1 MHEFKLITDRQSD
14 ELMYKYL
21 DIIVQFSKLTN
32 LSLNESFHK
41 FYRSNVYKKMN
52 EENIEEVLDRDDRLF
67 VQELRKELR
76 KKIATSVV

>member
-1 MHEFKLITDRQSD
+1 MITDRQSN

-41 FYRSNVYKKMN
+41 FYRSRVYKRMN
-52 EENIEEVLDRDDRLF
+52 ED
-67 VQELRKELR
+67 
-76 KKIATSVV
+76 T